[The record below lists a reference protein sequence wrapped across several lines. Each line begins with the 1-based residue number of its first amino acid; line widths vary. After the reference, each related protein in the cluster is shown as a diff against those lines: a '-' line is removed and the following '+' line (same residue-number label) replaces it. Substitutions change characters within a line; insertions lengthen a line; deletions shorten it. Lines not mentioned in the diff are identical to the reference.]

1 MEHTDDGRV
10 WVTNPDAA
18 DPTAKFRWPAHLVG
32 VNNNLKLAP
41 SQKRRVTEPAPNTT
55 PKTVTRVTEPEKE
68 K

>member
-41 SQKRRVTEPAPNTT
+41 SQKKRVTEPEQNTT
-55 PKTVTRVTEPEKE
+55 TRTVRVTEPEKE